1 MEKKRGG
8 NTYTKSSFSA
18 VHVFLVFQM
27 MFFVK
32 LHLEDA
38 KGEVPY
44 SGFIQVSL

>member
-27 MFFVK
+27 MFVK

-38 KGEVPY
+38 MGEVPY

>member
-27 MFFVK
+27 MFVK